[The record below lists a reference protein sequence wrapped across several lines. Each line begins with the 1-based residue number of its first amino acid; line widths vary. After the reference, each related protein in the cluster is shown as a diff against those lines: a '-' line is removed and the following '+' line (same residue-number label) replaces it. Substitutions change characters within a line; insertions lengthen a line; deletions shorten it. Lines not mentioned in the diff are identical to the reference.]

1 MLLGVDLGSSWRWLV
16 GGRHLSAVQWRR
28 LGVRL
33 HSVTVLSGSVV
44 LLRSTVILVVDD
56 ALHLRFEAR
65 ALVPRDKP
73 LVVCQ
78 RGEALL
84 HPTLSVDVASDKP
97 QKENAHEDSEDDI
110 FDDHAFLRIPEGV
123 VGEFIIVSP
132 EDWIVVVVVLARQN
146 HGVVRRK
153 RRWVVE
159 IWGILKNKKRK
170 KRETR

>member
-1 MLLGVDLGSSWRWLV
+1 MVRLRGRGGLVADNASLLSALRYLRARRWWSRRRSILLLGVDLGSSWRWLV

-73 LVVCQ
+73 LMPMLVLALKNTRLRSRVCLPC
-78 RGEALL
+78 GM
-84 HPTLSVDVASDKP
+84 
-97 QKENAHEDSEDDI
+97 
-110 FDDHAFLRIPEGV
+110 PEGR
-123 VGEFIIVSP
+123 GPSSSYAERGCS
-132 EDWIVVVVVLARQN
+132 LR
-146 HGVVRRK
+146 
-153 RRWVVE
+153 
-159 IWGILKNKKRK
+159 
-170 KRETR
+170 